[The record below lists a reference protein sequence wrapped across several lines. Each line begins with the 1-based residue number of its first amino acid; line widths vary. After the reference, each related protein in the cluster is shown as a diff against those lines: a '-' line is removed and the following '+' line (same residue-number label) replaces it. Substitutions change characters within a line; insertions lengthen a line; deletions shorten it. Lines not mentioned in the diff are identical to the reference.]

1 MYQIQREQQNQTEEH
16 KQPSDGQVPKRS
28 QTLFVKEV
36 DTVPVIQIPSEIPSN
51 IAPTP
56 KVCCK
61 HIYHGHYID
70 IIVFQIISPTQ
81 LNNLN
86 YDLTLCDSRAG
97 AAGGEA
103 QTQMR

>member
-36 DTVPVIQIPSEIPSN
+36 DTVPVIQISSEIPSN

-56 KVCCK
+56 KVCYIFIMAIIH
-61 HIYHGHYID
+61 HISD
-70 IIVFQIISPTQ
+70 NFTNSTKQ
-81 LNNLN
+81 
-86 YDLTLCDSRAG
+86 
-97 AAGGEA
+97 
-103 QTQMR
+103 